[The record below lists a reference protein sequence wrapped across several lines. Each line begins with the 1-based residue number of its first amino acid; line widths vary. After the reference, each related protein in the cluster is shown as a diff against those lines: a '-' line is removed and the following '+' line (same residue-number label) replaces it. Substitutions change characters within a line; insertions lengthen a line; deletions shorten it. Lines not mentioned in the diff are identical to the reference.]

1 MPEKE
6 KQLTPEQEKL
16 QEKVRKEAEKEGLP
30 QKDIEKLADLAGVV
44 GGMSKTA
51 KRILIDSTIA
61 LGGAAL
67 GAAAFY
73 GGQRFNQWH
82 KGRNEK
88 PADTNINASKL
99 VSSTPSQPQA
109 VAAGSDSPSPSA
121 QPSFSEGIKQLQEI
135 SKKIPLD

>member
-1 MPEKE
+1 MQFLYKGVIKMPEKE

-88 PADTNINASKL
+88 PEGTVQSKL
-99 VSSTPSQPQA
+99 IPDASQTSQVSSTIDA
-109 VAAGSDSPSPSA
+109 
-121 QPSFSEGIKQLQEI
+121 
-135 SKKIPLD
+135 LDLATPKTRDEKNSTI